1 MTSGPGP
8 GAGSGPD
15 PERRPAAGGPVE
27 DMEELDPGLAR
38 ERTELA
44 WRRTAISYAALGAAL
59 LKASPPAGALV
70 LAASALIWGTGRLAG
85 GPQRAGER
93 APRRAG
99 GRAARRAGGRAA
111 LETNQRRLLLITVA
125 VTAVALGALALAL
138 LARHSTLP
146 LR

>member
-1 MTSGPGP
+1 VTSGPGP

-15 PERRPAAGGPVE
+15 PERRPAEGGPVE
-27 DMEELDPGLAR
+27 DMEDLDPGLAR

-59 LKASPPAGALV
+59 LKASPPVGALV
-70 LAASALIWGTGRLAG
+70 LAASALIWGTGRLA
-85 GPQRAGER
+85 R

-99 GRAARRAGGRAA
+99 ERAAARAGSRAPRRAGERTP
-111 LETNQRRLLLITVA
+111 LEANQRRLLLITVA
-125 VTAVALGALALAL
+125 VTAVSLGALALAV
-138 LARHSTLP
+138 LARSALP